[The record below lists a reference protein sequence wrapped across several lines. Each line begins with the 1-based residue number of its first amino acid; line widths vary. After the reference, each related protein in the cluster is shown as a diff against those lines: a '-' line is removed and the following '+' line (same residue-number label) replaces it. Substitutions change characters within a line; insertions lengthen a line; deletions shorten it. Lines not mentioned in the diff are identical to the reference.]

1 MTPVTVTTLNTV
13 VIRTVCPANSGYTSY
28 SNAIC
33 ALFLDAGNELAINNP
48 CAVTPSRPR
57 IYISANANAGAMS
70 NLLIQLN
77 NNVQF
82 IIFRLIKATCAPRAN
97 KAIGKNEA
105 LTPKKGIQ
113 INVGMGIRSEE
124 HTSELQS

>member
-13 VIRTVCPANSGYTSY
+13 VIRTVCRANSGYASY
-28 SNAIC
+28 SDDIW
-33 ALFLDAGNELAINNP
+33 ALLLDAGNELDINNP
-48 CAVTPSRPR
+48 GAVTPSRPR

-97 KAIGKNEA
+97 TAIGKNEA
-105 LTPKKGIQ
+105 LTPSKRIQ
-113 INVGMGIRSEE
+113 I
-124 HTSELQS
+124 